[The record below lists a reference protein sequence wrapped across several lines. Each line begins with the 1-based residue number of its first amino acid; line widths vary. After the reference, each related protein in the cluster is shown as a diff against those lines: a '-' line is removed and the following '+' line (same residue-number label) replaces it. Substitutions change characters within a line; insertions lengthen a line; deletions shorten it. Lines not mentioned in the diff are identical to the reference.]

1 MFRLL
6 AVPLISAM
14 IGYLTNVVAIKMLFH
29 PREPIRLLGLEIE
42 GLLPR
47 RQEAIA
53 NKIGEVVERE
63 LLSVED
69 LVSQFSNPEMQDKMV
84 KIVSEKVRTRLEEAM
99 PRLIPQNLARIL
111 ADLVEG
117 VLVRESRNL
126 VPQMTESAGRH
137 LTEEI
142 RVSEIVRNRI
152 LALDVMQLEGL
163 VREVASRE
171 LRLIEVMGG
180 VLGFLIGLVQ
190 VAIIVLFP

>member
-29 PREPIRLLGLEIE
+29 PREPIGIFGLEIQ

-63 LLSVED
+63 LLSVDD
-69 LVSQFSNPEMQDKMV
+69 LVDQFSNPEMQDKIV
-84 KIVSEKVRTRLEEAM
+84 KLVAEKVRTRLEEAM
-99 PRLIPQNLARIL
+99 PRLVPQNLARIL
-111 ADLVEG
+111 GDLVEG
-117 VLVRESRNL
+117 ILVRESRNL
-126 VPQMTESAGRH
+126 VPQVTESAGRH

-152 LALDVMQLEGL
+152 LSFEVMQLEGL

-171 LRLIEVMGG
+171 LRMIEVMGG
-180 VLGFLIGLVQ
+180 ILGFLIGLIQ

>member
-1 MFRLL
+1 
-6 AVPLISAM
+6 M

-29 PREPIRLLGLEIE
+29 PREPVRILALEIQ

-53 NKIGEVVERE
+53 DKIGEVVERE
-63 LLSVED
+63 LLSVDD
-69 LVSQFSNPEMQDKMV
+69 LVSRFNNPEMQDKIV
-84 KIVSEKVRTRLEEAM
+84 KLIAEKVRTRLEEAM
-99 PRLIPQNLARIL
+99 PRLVPPNLARIV
-111 ADLVEG
+111 ADLVESI
-117 VLVRESRNL
+117 LIRESWNL
-126 VPQMTESAGRH
+126 VPQVTESAGRH

-152 LALDVMQLEGL
+152 LSFEVMQLEGL

-180 VLGFLIGLVQ
+180 MLGFFIGLIQ

>member
-84 KIVSEKVRTRLEEAM
+84 KLVSEKVRNRLEEAM
-99 PRLIPQNLARIL
+99 PRLIPQNLARVL

-117 VLVRESRNL
+117 ILVRESRNL
-126 VPQMTESAGRH
+126 VPQVTEFAGQH